1 METERLRLTPIGP
14 ALADELYRLHL
25 DPGIARWYGQ
35 WTRADAEA
43 HAAEIG
49 RSWQRDGVG
58 KWLAYH
64 RESGELL
71 GRGGLSY
78 QDVDGARRLEIGWAV
93 REERWGNGYA
103 TEIGLAGLARARDL
117 GAAEVVAFT
126 EVYNARSRA
135 VMERLGFAY
144 RHDFPHRGEPFALY
158 AISFGSPA

>member
-14 ALADELYRLHL
+14 HLADELYLLHQ
-25 DPGIARWYGQ
+25 DPGIARWYGN

-43 HAAEIG
+43 RAAEIG

-58 KWLAYH
+58 KWLAHH

-78 QDVDGARRLEIGWAV
+78 QDFDGARRLEIGWAV
-93 REERWGNGYA
+93 REAHWGSGYA
-103 TEIGLAGLARARDL
+103 TEIGLAGLACAREL
-117 GAAEVVAFT
+117 GATEVVAFT
-126 EVYNARSRA
+126 EVHNARSRA

-144 RHDFPHRGEPFALY
+144 RHDFPHRGEPFARY
-158 AISFGSPA
+158 AISLDT